1 MKIKVG
7 QKIKVNVVELKEKKE
22 KFGVIEGIYEHHIL
36 INFGAMENKYLEHI
50 AVTEGL
56 KTYHYKVLM
65 LLITNRFTQSEVSNI
80 LEVKKQNINKIFKE
94 LLDMGLIENSET
106 IGRNKYF
113 KAVTDIK
120 KINSNIPGQIKFI

>member
-1 MKIKVG
+1 
-7 QKIKVNVVELKEKKE
+7 
-22 KFGVIEGIYEHHIL
+22 
-36 INFGAMENKYLEHI
+36 MENKYLEHI

-65 LLITNRFTQSEVSNI
+65 LLITNRFTQSKVSNI

>member
-1 MKIKVG
+1 
-7 QKIKVNVVELKEKKE
+7 
-22 KFGVIEGIYEHHIL
+22 
-36 INFGAMENKYLEHI
+36 MENKYLEHI
-50 AVTEGL
+50 AVKEGL

-65 LLITNRFTQSEVSNI
+65 LLITKRFTQSEVSNI